1 METSAERNF
10 AMRVKVREWRG
21 SWCTDYRVK
30 DAKGKPHRHIK
41 AHKNKR
47 EAEAYAKTI
56 EKEHDSGTHTPASQ
70 SPTVAEAAQ
79 LWINHIESEGRERST
94 VRQYEQH
101 RDHIVKRIGSVKLA
115 ELNRPRIERFR
126 DTLLKDM
133 SRPMARKV
141 LTSLKSLIGNAS
153 RIGRAAH
160 NPATGVKIGMD
171 KRHKQK
177 LKIGVDIPT
186 TAEVIKMMEKAPT
199 ARGRTYVT
207 LAAFSGLRASEVRG
221 LRWCDVHFKD
231 GTIHVAQRAD
241 RYNKMGS
248 TKSSGSQRT
257 LTVIPRVTV
266 ALRKWKDEVQ
276 PKDDKTLV
284 FASENGTPL
293 DHTNF
298 DRRVWQPVAEAARL
312 ADRYTMH
319 SLRHYYASLL
329 INSPEAGG
337 FGLLPK
343 DVQERMGHATIAI
356 TLDTYGHLFPKRDD
370 REALKAAEKRIFAL
384 AG

>member
-1 METSAERNF
+1 
-10 AMRVKVREWRG
+10 V
-21 SWCTDYRVK
+21 TDYRAK
-30 DAKGKPHRHIK
+30 DGHGKPRRHIK
-41 AHKNKR
+41 AHQNKR
-47 EAEAYAKTI
+47 AAEAAAKAI
-56 EKEHDSGTHTPASQ
+56 EKEHDSGVHTPASQ
-70 SPTVAEAAQ
+70 SPTVAEAAHD
-79 LWINHIESEGRERST
+79 WIDHIEAEGRERST

-115 ELNRPRIERFR
+115 DLSRPRIERFR
-126 DTLLKDM
+126 DNLLKDM

-141 LTSLKSLIGNAS
+141 LTSLKSLIGNAC

-160 NPATGVKIGMD
+160 NPATAVKIGLD
-171 KRHKQK
+171 KRHKRK
-177 LKIGVDIPT
+177 LKIGLDIPT
-186 TAEVIKMMEKAPT
+186 TAQVIKMMEKAPT
-199 ARGRTYVT
+199 ARGRTCVT
-207 LAAFSGLRASEVRG
+207 LAAFTGLRASEVRG

-241 RYNKMGS
+241 RYNKIGS

-257 LTVIPRVTV
+257 LTVIPHVIV
-266 ALRKWKDEVQ
+266 ALRQWRAEVQ
-276 PKDDKTLV
+276 PKDDKALV
-284 FASENGTPL
+284 FASEAGTPL
-293 DHTNF
+293 DHTKL
-298 DRRVWQPVAEAARL
+298 DRRVWQPVAEAAGL
-312 ADRYTMH
+312 ADKYTMH

-343 DVQERMGHATIAI
+343 DVQERMGHATITI

-370 REALKAAEKRIFAL
+370 AKALKAAERRIFAL

>member
-1 METSAERNF
+1 
-10 AMRVKVREWRG
+10 MRVNIREWRG

-30 DAKGKPHRHIK
+30 DAKGKPQRHIK
-41 AHKNKR
+41 AHANKR
-47 EAEAYAKTI
+47 AAETYAKTI
-56 EKEHDSGTHTPASQ
+56 EQQHDTGTHTPASQ
-70 SPTVAEAAQ
+70 SPTVAEAAA
-79 LWINHIESEGRERST
+79 LWIEHVEAEGRERST
-94 VRQYEQH
+94 VTQYRQH
-101 RDHIVKRIGSVKLA
+101 ADHINKRIGNAKLSD
-115 ELNRPRIERFR
+115 LSRPRIERFR
-126 DTLLKDM
+126 DSLLKDM
-133 SRPMARKV
+133 SRPMARKA
-141 LTSLKSLIGNAS
+141 LTSLKSLIANAC

-160 NPATGVKIGMD
+160 NPATAVKIGMD

-186 TAEVIKMMEKAPT
+186 TAEVLKMMKAAPA

-241 RYNKMGS
+241 RYCRIGS

-257 LTVIPRVTV
+257 LTVIPRVIV
-266 ALRKWKDEVQ
+266 ALRQWRAEVQ
-276 PKDDKTLV
+276 PKDDKVLV

-298 DRRVWQPVAEAARL
+298 DRRVWQPVAEAAGL
-312 ADRYTMH
+312 ADKYTMH

-329 INSPEAGG
+329 ISRIADGG
-337 FGLLPK
+337 FELPPK
-343 DVQERMGHATIAI
+343 DVQERMGHATIML
-356 TLDTYGHLFPKRDD
+356 TLDRYGHLFPKRDD
-370 REALKAAEKRIFAL
+370 REALKAAEKRIFAV